1 MSLCS
6 GVFIS
11 SSSIYVGVVVN
22 MGLSVQ
28 IFRDRGEVMISGIPT
43 QWVAERIIR
52 DINDILQK
60 RGSDLVY
67 FFEGSPGVY
76 GGGLVIRVV
85 LNTFL
90 DENEVN
96 ALVKYFE
103 LRNSSVSVHG

>member
-1 MSLCS
+1 VL
-6 GVFIS
+6 FIS
-11 SSSIYVGVVVN
+11 FCLVYVGVVVS
-22 MGLSVQ
+22 MGLLVQ
-28 IFRDRGEVMISGIPT
+28 IFRDRREIMISGIPT

-52 DINDILQK
+52 DINDIIQK

-85 LNTFL
+85 LNTSL
-90 DENEVN
+90 GENEVN

-103 LRNSSVSVHG
+103 LRNSHVSVYG